1 MNKRL
6 KPFLFFLGGV
16 VTVCLLAAGI
26 FGLNY
31 ALNFSPK
38 STGEHKIANK
48 IADNIS
54 FVPYLKDGNL
64 YFYEAGQNKLVAE
77 NVYSKDSE
85 DPIYTADYAIDASSG
100 KVLYTSN
107 RALYLF
113 DGSKTQLI
121 AQNVIAWRTA
131 EGLNNVAFVT
141 STDKEATKG
150 LLFLWNG
157 GEIISLDNDVVASTL
172 RFSQDGTFVL
182 AQKENVYPK
191 TNYILLKYDLLG
203 AKTLLNQSTY
213 PIMWVNDDASTII
226 TGSSEDDEYYYYR
239 IFAQNMKREKKYARV
254 YFSAVTPDKS
264 IVYLLHDYDTEL
276 KQGVLTAVDLETL
289 KTKEIARGVSFFN
302 IDGVTDS
309 SKGLLYSVLTDSEN
323 GYSSIYY
330 GEISGKATRLIKNT
344 TEDALYNI
352 AINSQKKSGYLLTYG
367 ATARDGGVYYVSWN
381 KKDLEVERIASG
393 NVDSLTYYELN
404 HAITFVKNAQ
414 SGIAELFVADS
425 TLNATKLTDDCG
437 VEYSPSSQ
445 TYSSMS
451 VLSNSAKECLYFTSV
466 KTGDTTVDQT
476 GTLKLVKDGQIITID
491 ENVSAR
497 YMESPITAGNMDVIF
512 YLKENKD
519 GTLDAYKFEKGE
531 KTLIATNVHGLIEVE

>member
-48 IADNIS
+48 IADKIS

-64 YFYEAGQNKLVAE
+64 YFYKDGQSKLVAE
-77 NVYSKDSE
+77 MVYSKDAE
-85 DPIYTADYAIDASSG
+85 DPIYTADYAIDASNG

-113 DGSKTQLI
+113 DGSETQLI

-141 STDKEATKG
+141 STDKDATKG

-157 GEIISLDNDVVASTL
+157 EKTVPLDSDVVASTL

-203 AKTLLNQSTY
+203 EKTLLSQSTY
-213 PIMWVNDDASTII
+213 PVMWVNDDASTII

-239 IFAQNMKREKKYARV
+239 LFAKNMKREKTFERV

-323 GYSSIYY
+323 EYYSIYY

-381 KKDLEVERIASG
+381 KNGLDTQRIASG
-393 NVDSLTYYELN
+393 NVDSLTYYE
-404 HAITFVKNAQ
+404 HTHSVTFVKNAQ

-512 YLKENKD
+512 YLKEND
-519 GTLDAYKFEKGE
+519 DETLDLYKLENGE
-531 KTLIATNVHGLIEVE
+531 KNLIATNVHGLIEVE